1 MRPDLNKGANLPR
14 PNNKNL
20 TVKDLIP
27 SLGQQQF
34 QVDPTLRAGQSK
46 YDIGAS
52 PENIQYLD
60 ESRAIQQSALDKVG
74 NGLANATTSAFTSA
88 LEGTVGFAYGLTNFL
103 VTGEV
108 KDIHSNAFT
117 NNILDPLSNW
127 TRENM
132 PFYYSQAEKDAPFY
146 QGLVPFTEGAGN
158 FWFDK
163 VLNGA
168 GYMFG
173 SLVGGLGLSKVFKLG
188 KAAALGGEELLS
200 SSADDILKGYKTAA
214 LDNKRLDMSKQ
225 FSIGLALGHS
235 EAALEA
241 RETYKSTIE
250 NFKKLRNQ
258 GVEGYANLTDS
269 QIERM
274 AEESANFNYGLNLAI
289 VGPTDMLLLGKFIN
303 PGAKQS
309 LRKYNKI
316 TESIEDGGALVLKDA
331 TLSNKY
337 RGLLNGTESFMKG
350 FGVEAFQEG
359 AQFAS
364 NIASQEFVQSSVI
377 EKQPWLDSV
386 INGLTE
392 GIAETINSK
401 EGLESILIGGI
412 IGGPAGW
419 KGSRGERLARE
430 EATKQLIEF
439 RQQDSDYKGLSE
451 KGKKFVESMDLANKA
466 EVNLKQ
472 GDLFEAKNAEANA
485 FRAYVQGY
493 IEKDASEYLIERLN
507 TLKQAPADEFKK
519 QFGYGETEEVNQAEV
534 IDKLTAEVKDLQELH
549 DNINQVFGIHAG
561 TPEELAFNKMLKN
574 RLFTSSFNIKNIE
587 KREKQIADELQKIT
601 GAGELLRLRSVAIKS
616 GKFDEQA
623 METYAGILG
632 DRTALEYDKFI
643 EEYGNDYL
651 KTYNAALKQFVKD
664 YPVDATEVSGLL
676 EDLNKLAERREQF
689 IKYHNSLL
697 NTETRDK
704 VMEQELAAIFSKSQA
719 VPPTSKLPTSSEE
732 EVNEIFKD
740 APDARVNAAVD
751 PSGTEINLAKTTA
764 DKLRE
769 LKQEALNKYQNLPPD
784 SEEAAK
790 LEQFLAAID
799 NELNIKQQREAQI
812 QDLRNKFRNATTVEE
827 LTSIANK
834 IKSLGVEIDQEKFA
848 QAVQRVVTAQEKAKL
863 NQELNTI
870 SQVINENFKGA
881 REFTEVVFYKNSAE
895 AARKIQDIL
904 NNPGNLNK
912 VKVRLTKQSAQKKSA
927 IGGINT
933 PENPNL
939 ERLSPPIVIELVYE
953 GVPVGFLSYYDM
965 FIDKT
970 TGKAINIQSPSFTLA
985 EYKRLF
991 QPDLNKAHTS
1001 FENFKQAH
1009 ANLATLYQKLAEML
1023 GTDNTT
1029 DVSAEEFNKL
1039 VGLKLSMG
1047 LFQPL
1052 EEAKSLESYDVYSKD
1067 GVKLIVDTAVKHQSS
1082 MTKQAV
1088 GPNEIPTITYETS
1101 FSDAYEPNMQDIA
1114 AGDKVDSKLQ
1124 EAFQALSDIKNN
1136 PKSGRPGES
1145 RYWTLVAMPQ
1155 GQVTIEGKSY
1165 SWIPVTPTAATPT
1178 DIKAALTYLGEQF
1191 ANPPAS
1197 AKGKGAVMS
1206 ELRSMLYFAMGI
1218 DRNFNNNL
1226 EVTLMPGYEKKN
1238 ILLRIKSEAFKS
1250 VNNGNP
1256 NVYIEVPYTQDPQE
1270 FLNSLEA
1277 ERKKNALLTNLT
1289 PFTASTIKKSTPK
1302 NLYELGIKV
1311 NESFVA
1317 KVDKTKTNQHIIL
1330 EFNPEEKKAGQP
1342 LSNAE
1347 KQARVDKMMG
1357 KAQGQSG
1364 ALTNEEKQARV
1375 DRMMGKA
1382 TAASTQPQP
1391 SAAPVSEF
1399 KTVEDI
1405 KKYFFDKNPGLF
1417 GNRLVDALRMTDW
1430 SMVSNTLAKDA
1441 TDKELLMLDILN
1453 GRADISALQPAT
1465 SVSDKKAIV
1474 AAGIREQ
1481 GTQVSVEVIG
1491 DSGKEFLLVIDRN
1504 SKGRVEL
1511 FSEKKDWGDGT
1522 FTYRPGEQAS
1532 QEQKVKLYN
1541 KYVPESVRNLIT
1553 EWQNSFTGSWA
1564 APETEDGK
1572 RHRAIEEKLNK
1583 ELAALEGAASTA
1595 TEQLGNILNT
1605 PVPDNVKKEV
1615 DNAGLE
1621 KEDKSDELTK
1631 GPKDDFVLKRVPTT
1645 VLTEEEKIDVDKA
1658 KAWLK
1663 TVLPAGI
1670 DIALVD
1676 TIVNN
1681 VMEGHTTMGQFIN
1694 ACVVLSKQARKGTER
1709 HEAFHAIF
1717 RTCLTNEQQDY
1728 YYKAAERDMAKEFT
1742 AKGKSVNKAFRE
1754 FLEKTPEIADASPIV
1769 QKHLFLEEYMADKY
1783 ETYTPKAKPESLIE
1797 KLFNTFKKVV
1807 KFFSGEDVSTEL
1819 GTLFDRID
1827 RGVYASKGKVSNRFD
1842 TAAYKIA
1849 ANQRVY
1855 TGHNKITGTATYLPT
1870 ADQIK
1875 EVNYLT
1881 AEVIKKIQAEVSN
1894 NEDLDNLTLEEILD
1908 QILNERLDYFDPA
1921 GAKWQSLIQTNDPF
1935 AVSKLYDFHFIY
1947 KLKQDE
1953 QTGEWGDSYSR
1964 KQLREEVLS
1973 NLNKYGIDDNLQI
1986 LNESETDDGSSP
1998 ERNFNDNQENQG
2010 GFGSLSRALKRH
2022 IATTTHEV
2030 SLNEFFNTDVFR
2042 PDQTITLAVDPKQV
2056 YDGLTR
2062 ACQNE
2067 PDPIRLLEKMAA
2079 MQENSSEVAT
2089 YVGRLFR
2096 ETGVQVNIDGS
2107 VDISTVHE
2115 KDRNDLLRAVKGFNL
2130 YSLDYLFTSID
2141 PTGQLSQTILANTRD
2156 VDKIQVERWSQ
2167 LFRTKSKDLKPQ
2179 QRAALSTLKTFATTG
2194 TNKIPN
2200 PEGGVDFV
2208 IPDDRL
2214 NEVTV
2219 AAQNALRDYLG
2230 IKLSKGIIKYLMLNN
2245 PKLIKSDAQQKFL
2258 ELYAD
2263 QIKYSHTEF
2272 IEFLDV
2278 LNSIIE
2284 KGDNPFVRKIDPDTK
2299 EEIGGG
2305 MVTRLEKLAKVNA
2318 VLDETVEQPS
2328 FINGEGKTVYA
2339 FQHGTYNILKGLELA
2354 NPSKTNVE
2362 RLTELA
2368 ETNPSLRFVL
2378 DNFLLTSPEFLAIQ
2392 PKLHIKRIDA
2402 IRERKLVMQ
2411 EDEIKID
2418 TQNRVTEG
2426 IVYGD
2431 MSNRE
2436 FLLTLYALYA
2446 NTKTD
2451 MVVNGKVIPARDVLI
2466 TVMEASNTAD
2476 AVTLPIVQA
2485 VNTDGTINADYIAK
2499 RVAVIKNEHARIVRV
2514 KAGEF
2519 TTDIQEFNTGSKRRG
2534 EKFWADNALILN
2546 TILADESINTEG
2558 VTLQELENAESLDNY
2573 NDMLTKGMEMYL
2585 QRAIDRHILK
2595 LAEAGII
2602 SINEKKELQ
2611 NNFLPKG
2618 FATQLKPE
2626 DPNYIFPTGNLRANI
2641 AQVYLSNELNTIAIN
2656 ELMYGDPALGLKD
2669 FQDKF
2674 KRDRGANASGMNTIT
2689 LDWENNTTKNEFK
2702 YIVFGDQPSKDSKL
2716 SDPSVKNHTL
2726 TPKGTV
2732 LKIRDA
2738 QGQLTQEFLDYA
2750 KDNKLSDEEVD
2761 ELAKGNKSIDIAD
2774 AQGFGT
2780 VTLFRDIYES
2790 LGRMTP
2796 RAYKIY
2802 AQIEKGEQVNEEDW
2816 QYLQDNDIMLNS
2828 LKMVYYDG
2836 TTYLKLSITHLSKQM
2851 TSYYDKASN
2860 TWKPRKGQEWQHDL
2874 REKMETSGVQLAGP
2888 PSMSK
2893 KMIVNPVA
2901 LQSDGR
2907 VGNIEDRNVATGSRQ
2922 FFRLQQENP
2931 SNKLKIKDPTQ
2942 MLQIL
2947 ATEQKD
2953 DTPIIFEAN
2962 PDIKTI
2968 GQLKEFYAKTLG
2980 TRVMNEF
2987 YNINSFIS
2995 DLKQGKS
3002 VPNLKRFIK
3011 VFGKTLRETGAS
3023 DKLLDMLEV
3032 DSQGNPVYNFNL
3044 PDVARKFEEMFNAHF
3059 NKSLSLTIP
3068 GYKVTLQSGI
3078 GHEVIIEKK
3087 TGRIIPRY
3095 EYDANPAKYESEE
3108 YTTRPLEYNVP
3119 RKVKRKVTMTLPGL
3133 APMETEEEV
3142 VVGSYAE
3149 VILPAHFRELFGL
3162 EPGDIIPEEIAYMF
3176 GVRIPSQ
3183 DKHSAL
3189 SLRVVDFL
3197 PAEYGSNAVFPH
3209 EIVLLTG
3216 SDFDIDSFYIHR
3228 PDHYIKYVDGKPKF
3242 MVYGNKED
3250 SQIEQYIRW
3259 NLENNTLLKSEI
3271 QDSLKSNEA
3280 LHKQVKNLAT
3290 AKDFA
3295 SKLIAENKDK
3305 ITKIETSEYPNV
3317 REALA
3322 AGEEAKNLKK
3332 ANRQLIAEYR
3342 EVSEKIRKIKHE
3354 LAIQTMKS
3362 LKLPTTEEELKKSG
3376 LQNIGA
3382 LNNAILE
3389 AKMLLHDN
3397 PYVNKDINKTPA
3409 SLDAIQNKGKTGVL
3423 DKLAQALGY
3432 EGYEDIGEPETTSSL
3447 SGMVKAF
3454 VSNKAGS
3461 KAIGAAVNSTQLYSV
3476 LSRFGIR
3483 RNAKME
3489 IYFDGA
3495 KLNEISRNSFITKA
3509 GERIMDLLST
3519 LTSSMTD
3526 NAKYGYNSKLNF
3538 DLSSLGVVSYGI
3550 MHGMD
3555 LQTMTFLLNQDAVLD
3570 YVQANKSYAIETIF
3584 ESQGRYARVEAVK
3597 SALISKLQEADSSF
3611 NLDEF
3616 MKEPL
3621 NITLQDL
3628 TYALQG
3634 PNGTGMAKNSKRYTE
3649 ANLDQRNSIDAF
3661 KNKDIRYLRTQL
3673 AAFLAYEEMEKNS
3686 NYLLNTIH
3694 PIKLTKGLTSSTDRS
3709 FNADDQLISALRKL
3723 NIEGY
3728 IDANGEVQLR
3738 YFNTSDAAMAGM
3750 TYDVLPILNSDPL
3763 IKQNLAVVLKKQLL
3777 SQQLFISKIP
3787 ISQKLKNVIIENM
3800 PRVKKAVGSKI
3811 LNNFRRNIESFLSI
3825 TAFRKM
3831 LADKNVPNIP
3841 DLNDLLYGDLIEQ
3854 INKFRKD
3861 NPKFN
3866 DNLFLNSLAMEKKPD
3881 GFVSIAYH
3889 TRGGGMKGFEDRIR
3903 NDADSLFNEPEG
3915 AKIINKLFF
3924 YCIAKDALQYKN
3936 NGIVSILPTHRFL
3949 AVSKQMDRIMELMQK
3964 DNVDTSQ
3971 LFGMERTALEKEY
3984 IEMFYRD
3991 TNNYRGLKQIRLKN
4005 FKAPYIAQTATTIR
4019 FVSTGGTYETLSPE
4033 QEAANK
4039 KMYGQQMQLFEQ
4051 EFGLEGKEVKY
4062 PLVMRVYDAATK
4074 TNVYYKLVKLDGK
4087 EDFKINDAGLIL
4099 GKTAEYE
4106 ATTRLGATN
4115 ISIYGRNKQEAEAL
4129 NEKLRAEEDTF
4140 GPAAMEEDA
4149 TLDNALPS
4157 ADQLQTTQALASS
4170 NKILEGDIFSLP
4182 GIPVITTNLGGVH
4195 GAGLAQAAKAR
4206 GLVTQG
4212 DGAFKATDKV
4222 VQLPVKQKWSD
4233 SMSMNN
4239 NMGLLAQSL
4248 NQLIAVANSNPNNT
4262 YLLPLAGLGHGE
4274 GSVEQ
4279 ILPLL
4284 INTVK
4289 VADNIKLV
4297 LPAEGV
4303 NLGRQGT
4310 VRKDYTRENMPKIK
4324 KLLSQA
4330 GLLAAK
4336 GITTTEVS
4344 VEITK
4349 TNYTR
4354 QEVQNNPNTAYV
4366 FTENTHSITAFPNRQ
4381 GGGSAIIRPEPN
4393 AFAIVTKKKYDYNTK
4408 ENVDYTD
4415 TPEDFKEFTEVNIR
4429 LINELKN
4436 SGKSK
4441 IVFPQGFATDKAKM
4455 PTRFAEWLQKELL
4468 DNFGLVTELNATKTG
4483 LISKS
4488 TFTKPTTEDTVEAKV
4503 KEGFMMNKASG
4514 ENAVNL
4520 QVQGDAA
4527 SITSV
4532 AEKRKAVKDYLLQL
4546 EQAYTNAGNTAK
4558 ANAAKAERTKLMLAT
4573 DEQAMAMYKKYLC

>member
-20 TVKDLIP
+20 TVEDLIP

-60 ESRAIQQSALDKVG
+60 ESRAIQQSALDKLG

-108 KDIHSNAFT
+108 KDIYSNAFT

-146 QGLVPFTEGAGN
+146 QGLIPFTEGAGN

-250 NFKKLRNQ
+250 NFEKLRSQ

-439 RQQDSDYKGLSE
+439 RQQDSGYKGLSE

-561 TPEELAFNKMLKN
+561 TPEELALNKMLKN

-632 DRTALEYDKFI
+632 DRTALEYGKFI

-704 VMEQELAAIFSKSQA
+704 VMEQELAAMFSKSQA
-719 VPPTSKLPTSSEE
+719 VPPTSNVPTSSEE

-848 QAVQRVVTAQEKAKL
+848 QAVKRVVTAQEKAKL

-970 TGKAINIQSPSFTLA
+970 TGKAVNIQSPSFTLA

-1145 RYWTLVAMPQ
+1145 RYWALVAMPQ

-1330 EFNPEEKKAGQP
+1330 EFNPEEKKAGQS

-1347 KQARVDKMMG
+1347 KQAKIDRMMG
-1357 KAQGQSG
+1357 KAQEQSG
-1364 ALTNEEKQARV
+1364 ALTNEEKQARI
-1375 DRMMGKA
+1375 DRMMGKV

-1391 SAAPVSEF
+1391 QPSSIQATNIANWKKGDEIIITVSGQKVSEYKTKILDITTDGLSYSIKYKDPSNNIKTIDNIDENGVYEEPFDTQNGIYREVQLAIPTQPSAAPVS
-1399 KTVEDI
+1399 
-1405 KKYFFDKNPGLF
+1405 
-1417 GNRLVDALRMTDW
+1417 
-1430 SMVSNTLAKDA
+1430 
-1441 TDKELLMLDILN
+1441 
-1453 GRADISALQPAT
+1453 
-1465 SVSDKKAIV
+1465 DKKATIERRREDFPDSQV
-1474 AAGIREQ
+1474 NTRTPVTQKLLDYFAEVVGIPKFTE
-1481 GTQVSVEVIG
+1481 
-1491 DSGKEFLLVIDRN
+1491 DL
-1504 SKGRVEL
+1504 SKG
-1511 FSEKKDWGDGT
+1511 
-1522 FTYRPGEQAS
+1522 TYVS
-1532 QEQKVKLYN
+1532 WL
-1541 KYVPESVRNLIT
+1541 
-1553 EWQNSFTGSWA
+1553 QNANPIGYA
-1564 APETEDGK
+1564 VA
-1572 RHRAIEEKLNK
+1572 EKLNAPK
-1583 ELAALEGAASTA
+1583 QAFDIIAKYDAELDALATPQAGSVGVKEGAAPTPTSAPTAPVSNLEDKKTKLEEDVIKIQEGLDNESYGFGVTGSAGKYKEGSVRGINFTKEELEKINNLYKKYPEKIVNDLDVNYKERSLEINKLIKEVLERGLKEKKQELASLKSPAPAA

-1615 DNAGLE
+1615 DSAGLE

-1783 ETYTPKAKPESLIE
+1783 ETYTPKTKPESLIE

-1855 TGHNKITGTATYLPT
+1855 TGHNKVTGTATYLPT

-1881 AEVIKKIQAEVSN
+1881 AEVIKKIQAEVSK

-1908 QILNERLDYFDPA
+1908 QVLNERLDYFDPA

-1935 AVSKLYDFHFIY
+1935 AVSRLYDFHFIY

-1964 KQLREEVLS
+1964 KQLREEVLT

-2200 PEGGVDFV
+2200 AEGGVDFV

-2230 IKLSKGIIKYLMLNN
+2230 IKLSKGIIKYLLLNN

-2278 LNSIIE
+2278 LNGIIE

-2354 NPSKTNVE
+2354 DPSKTNVE

-2368 ETNPSLRFVL
+2368 ESNPSLKFVL

-2451 MVVNGKVIPARDVLI
+2451 MVVNGKVIPARDILI

-2476 AVTLPIVQA
+2476 AVTLPVVQA

-2499 RVAVIKNEHARIVRV
+2499 RVAIIKNEHARIARV

-2519 TTDIQEFNTGSKRRG
+2519 TTAIQEFNAGSKRRG

-2595 LAEAGII
+2595 LVEAGII

-2702 YIVFGDQPSKDSKL
+2702 YIVFGNQPDNNSKL
-2716 SDPSVKNHTL
+2716 SDPSVKNHAL

-2874 REKMETSGVQLAGP
+2874 REKIETLGVQLAGP

-2901 LQSDGR
+2901 LQSDGK

-3011 VFGKTLRETGAS
+3011 VFSNTLRETGAS

-3078 GHEVIIEKK
+3078 GHEVIVEKK

-3108 YTTRPLEYNVP
+3108 YTTRPLEYNAP

-3142 VVGSYAE
+3142 IVGSYAE

-3162 EPGDIIPEEIAYMF
+3162 EPGDIIPEKIAYMF

-3228 PDHYIKYVDGKPKF
+3228 PDHYIKYVDGNPKF

-3322 AGEEAKNLKK
+3322 AGEEAEKLKK

-3397 PYVNKDINKTPA
+3397 PYINKDINKTPA

-3634 PNGTGMAKNSKRYTE
+3634 PSGTGMAKNSKRYTE

-3728 IDANGEVQLR
+3728 IDTNGEVQLR
-3738 YFNTSDAAMAGM
+3738 YFNTSDTAMAGM

-3831 LADKNVPNIP
+3831 LVDKNVPNIP

-3903 NDADSLFNEPEG
+3903 NDADSLFNDPEG

-4140 GPAAMEEDA
+4140 GPATMEEDA
-4149 TLDNALPS
+4149 VLDNALPS
-4157 ADQLQTTQALASS
+4157 ADQLKTTEALIQGKSTPVKKIISGFQTGVDTIGLQVAKMLGLETGGTAPRGFLQESGKNPAGASMY
-4170 NKILEGDIFSLP
+4170 
-4182 GIPVITTNLGGVH
+4182 GVQEISEE
-4195 GAGLAQAAKAR
+4195 AQADYR
-4206 GLVTQG
+4206 RR
-4212 DGAFKATDKV
+4212 
-4222 VQLPVKQKWSD
+4222 
-4233 SMSMNN
+4233 
-4239 NMGLLAQSL
+4239 
-4248 NQLIAVANSNPNNT
+4248 NPNKTDAYTARTEQNVKNSDGT
-4262 YLLPLAGLGHGE
+4262 VYFSTNADSAGKIATKREADKLGKPFIENPTAAELKAWLIKNNIQTLNVAGNR
-4274 GSVEQ
+4274 GSKLSSEQ
-4279 ILPLL
+4279 IKQIEQTL
-4284 INTVK
+4284 TG
-4289 VADNIKLV
+4289 ALV
-4297 LPAEGV
+4297 ESKPA
-4303 NLGRQGT
+4303 
-4310 VRKDYTRENMPKIK
+4310 
-4324 KLLSQA
+4324 
-4330 GLLAAK
+4330 
-4336 GITTTEVS
+4336 
-4344 VEITK
+4344 
-4349 TNYTR
+4349 
-4354 QEVQNNPNTAYV
+4354 
-4366 FTENTHSITAFPNRQ
+4366 
-4381 GGGSAIIRPEPN
+4381 
-4393 AFAIVTKKKYDYNTK
+4393 
-4408 ENVDYTD
+4408 
-4415 TPEDFKEFTEVNIR
+4415 
-4429 LINELKN
+4429 
-4436 SGKSK
+4436 
-4441 IVFPQGFATDKAKM
+4441 
-4455 PTRFAEWLQKELL
+4455 
-4468 DNFGLVTELNATKTG
+4468 
-4483 LISKS
+4483 
-4488 TFTKPTTEDTVEAKV
+4488 TEDTVEAKV

-4546 EQAYTNAGNTAK
+4546 EQAYTDAGNTAK

-4573 DEQAMAMYKKYLC
+4573 DEQAVAMYQKYLC